1 MQTRNASKFLTS
13 FVVVLFLL
21 GVVLAQSIEAK
32 KAQYDEK
39 VRALKEVSV
48 KMSAQGITTDEYN
61 KLKEQYDALNGEILR
76 LQNDLNSDQDY
87 AKKMNDAKLA
97 FNEGNTLFK
106 QGQYDEAVAAY
117 DKSLQLD
124 PSNSNAY
131 QGKGLTLAKQRKYD
145 EAIAAYEKA
154 VKADPTNY
162 SAFAAMGKTY
172 YDKKDFKNAVNAYQ
186 QAVEINPQRE
196 TNIYMLAL
204 CYNNIK
210 DTKNAIKYFT
220 MATQVKPDY
229 EKAYNSLGE
238 AYMTDGQVENAIT
251 AFEMAISIDD
261 KYDEAY
267 YRLAAANNKTG
278 RYQEALEAAQ
288 NCLKVTKK
296 FKGAANFEA
305 GTAAKKLGRLD
316 EAKKYFE
323 ASASDRQWRK
333 SAEYELDLLS
343 KGL

>member
-1 MQTRNASKFLTS
+1 MQVRNATKFLL
-13 FVVVLFLL
+13 VLAVLFLL
-21 GVVLAQSIEAK
+21 GVVLAQSTEQK

-39 VRALKEVSV
+39 VRALKDVSV

-61 KLKEQYDALNGEILR
+61 KLKEQYESLNGEILK
-76 LQNDLNSDQDY
+76 LQDELNSDQAY
-87 AKKMNDAKLA
+87 TKKMNDAKLA
-97 FNEGNTLFK
+97 YNEGNTLFK

-117 DKSLQLD
+117 DKSLALD

-145 EAIAAYEKA
+145 EAVAAYKKA
-154 VKADPTNY
+154 VEADPTNY
-162 SAFAAMGKTY
+162 AAFAAMGKAH
-172 YDKKDFKNAVNAYQ
+172 YDNKDFSNAVEAYQ
-186 QAVEINPQRE
+186 QAVDINPQRE

-204 CYNNIK
+204 SYNRIK

-229 EKAYNSLGE
+229 EKAFNSLGE
-238 AYMTDGQVENAIT
+238 AYMTDGQVENAIN
-251 AFEMAISIDD
+251 AFEMAISIDE

-278 RYQEALEAAQ
+278 RYQEALDAAQ

-323 ASASDRQWRK
+323 AAASDRQWRK